1 MVVTSFY
8 VLLAKADGL
17 SIASPEFAR
26 RGSAILRPDENGNI
40 ELDHVLNY
48 NLKTVLVQITQN
60 GHILGTSRH
69 EEVENV
75 SDHSIQSRIKLARD
89 SLFEEEL
96 FQEIAREF
104 RVLSSFNVLMR
115 KSMVQIPLK
124 GHKSNTASD
133 AQSDNQQIEIS
144 LVAAGD
150 KSRGIELLPQDYISQ
165 AIVYFLRLLFCEA
178 HRQKLRQRAQL
189 PLPLSEG
196 KRQTPPMPLLRPLLN
211 HIQHYNALQSI
222 KDLLKSMKL
231 ILKSAGLDIDVN
243 IDYDLVLSRIA
254 HNVEDS
260 QSKVFSVADRVIK
273 DLMSPLNGTIVA
285 SLPSFS
291 DSKQDRGS
299 LKVDVY
305 THLASPTFGTSF
317 RLKIPP
323 PLTVILFNEG
333 LVSKHLT
340 FDKFEDLSDYL
351 YFIYE
356 VDLAHHLITKETSG
370 WAPEDKWP
378 ELSRFTGYNGAKV
391 KLAVQFT
398 PHALNLTVR
407 TAEAVEGKKVG
418 SWDGSSARESFRVA
432 VTQYTRSYPI

>member
-1 MVVTSFY
+1 MFRR
-8 VLLAKADGL
+8 AKLINL
-17 SIASPEFAR
+17 SLASPEFAR

-48 NLKTVLVQITQN
+48 NPKTVLVQITQN
-60 GHILGTSRH
+60 GHVLGTSRH
-69 EEVENV
+69 EEIENV

-115 KSMVQIPLK
+115 NSTVQVPLK
-124 GHKSNTASD
+124 SHKINTASGSHND
-133 AQSDNQQIEIS
+133 IQQIEIS
-144 LVAAGD
+144 LFAAGD
-150 KSRGIELLPQDYISQ
+150 KSRSIDPLPQDHISQ

-196 KRQTPPMPLLRPLLN
+196 KRQTPPVPLLRPLLN

-222 KDLLKSMKL
+222 KDMLKSMNL
-231 ILKSAGLDIDVN
+231 ILRSAGLDMDVN
-243 IDYDLVLSRIA
+243 VDYDFALSRIA
-254 HNVEDS
+254 QNVEES
-260 QSKVFSVADRVIK
+260 KSKVFSVADRVIK
-273 DLMSPLNGTIVA
+273 QLMSPLNGTITA
-285 SLPSFS
+285 SLPCFS

-299 LKVDVY
+299 LTINVY

-317 RLKIPP
+317 RLKIPSS
-323 PLTVILFNEG
+323 LTVILFKEG

-340 FDKFEDLSDYL
+340 FDNFEDLSDYL

-370 WAPEDKWP
+370 WVPEDKWP
-378 ELSRFTGYNGAKV
+378 ELSRFTGSNGAKV

-398 PHALNLTVR
+398 AHALNLTVR
-407 TAEAVEGKKVG
+407 TAEAAETKNVG
-418 SWDGSSARESFRVA
+418 SWDGSTARDSFRVA
-432 VTQYTRSYPI
+432 VKQYTRSYPIQ